1 MSDPLKYEDTD
12 TEILE
17 NELDNARLDI
27 SILNCSDN

>member
-1 MSDPLKYEDTD
+1 MSDTDTPDTD

-27 SILNCSDN
+27 SV